1 MRWVREQSVD
11 FARWMEG
18 VEAERWSGVFSS
30 ARECEVSGFDVGLW
44 RCMGSVTEEES
55 GQVDFGDVHRVGVLV
70 YSQSVVVDECC
81 YDGHDVQLFG

>member
-1 MRWVREQSVD
+1 
-11 FARWMEG
+11 
-18 VEAERWSGVFSS
+18 
-30 ARECEVSGFDVGLW
+30 VSGFDVGLW

-81 YDGHDVQLFG
+81 YGGHDAQLFG